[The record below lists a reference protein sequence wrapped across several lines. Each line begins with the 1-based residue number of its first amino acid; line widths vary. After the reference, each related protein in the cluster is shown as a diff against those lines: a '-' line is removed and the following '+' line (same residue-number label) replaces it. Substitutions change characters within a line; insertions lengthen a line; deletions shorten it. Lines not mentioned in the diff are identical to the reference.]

1 MGCVM
6 KKIINIIF
14 IVAVCLTVGLSLFL
28 FLRQSNDDI
37 LYNTLDCTS
46 FLIMLTPILI
56 LETEIYRMCVYVF
69 TKEKRPVNTFL
80 RIFSLFAAVLLSGL
94 LLGSFYTTS
103 NNWGMFFF
111 AVLIVYILLKA
122 VSLFCKKV

>member
-1 MGCVM
+1 M

-14 IVAVCLTVGLSLFL
+14 IVAVCLTIAMSLLL
-28 FLRQSNDDI
+28 FLRQPNDDI
-37 LYNTLDCTS
+37 FYNTLDRAA
-46 FLIMLTPILI
+46 FLIMLTPVLI

-69 TKEKRPVNTFL
+69 TKGKRPVNTFL

-103 NNWGMFFF
+103 NNWEMFFF
-111 AVLIVYILLKA
+111 AVLIVYVLLKA
-122 VSLFCKKV
+122 AGLFCKKV